1 MATEWCAIFEKK
13 SFSDV
18 KTGRSS
24 PICKKKKKKNQT
36 NKKNKNKTQPQTAL
50 QILEQFQKTVPQHKL
65 AMTVNHNLQ
74 YIMSPK
80 DSEDRDKSMCTWDK
94 GQINTKCSWGSVPQ
108 WHCIKNRHKPVMK
121 IIAWAQEHIQKTLF
135 VNTVRHGTCKC

>member
-24 PICKKKKKKNQT
+24 PICKKKKKET
-36 NKKNKNKTQPQTAL
+36 NKTQPQTAL

-80 DSEDRDKSMCTWDK
+80 DSEDRDKSMRTWDK
-94 GQINTKCSWGSVPQ
+94 GQINTKCSWVSVPQ